1 MTTITMP
8 TIAVPAGPP
17 GNRLRWVFADIAHGH
32 LAQPDGLTRIPEA
45 LFFSTL
51 QPIMF
56 VLLFRYV
63 FGGAIPIPA
72 ASPTSTT

>member
-1 MTTITMP
+1 MFTDTLTV
-8 TIAVPAGPP
+8 TWRNLVA
-17 GNRLRWVFADIAHGH
+17 
-32 LAQPDGLTRIPEA
+32 LTRIPEA

-63 FGGAIPIPA
+63 FGGAIHIPG
-72 ASPTSTT
+72 ASRTSTT